1 MAYHREPGEGAR
13 ARLVAKRGTAW
24 VARSRLSA
32 FSNLRSF
39 GSSVRPSRD
48 ARHLGSRGAP
58 RCSRPGHGL
67 PCSRLRLV
75 NALRPWTST
84 ATPQLRNPTG
94 TKCRTILFFRQGPI
108 YLRDQPEN
116 QRDHLLF
123 TYHIVSSKFKFC
135 DRYWWLI
142 TGFLCIFWLVVCV
155 IRRWEQY
162 ILKCG
167 TKRTRNLEDMQ
178 FSEYKLRTCVVA
190 NIWR

>member
-123 TYHIVSSKFKFC
+123 SHITSFHRSLSFVIDIDDWSLVFYAFF
-135 DRYWWLI
+135 DWWFVWFDDENN
-142 TGFLCIFWLVVCV
+142 TFWNVGPNERA
-155 IRRWEQY
+155 I
-162 ILKCG
+162 
-167 TKRTRNLEDMQ
+167 
-178 FSEYKLRTCVVA
+178 
-190 NIWR
+190 